1 MKIKTFILKLLEYIT
16 FDLILVIILILV
28 LKKITPNQAD
38 WVKQI
43 MANTQHAK
51 SNVPFFYYMQIVFA
65 KYIIT

>member
-1 MKIKTFILKLLEYIT
+1 MKKNNIV
-16 FDLILVIILILV
+16 LILNILSNIVITSNYINSSI
-28 LKKITPNQAD
+28 KKITPNQAD